1 MFKSLFAATAAFA
14 LLSGV
19 PAQASD
25 VAEESVQVAATAG
38 VTADQAGRIVMQE
51 GQAIGTLTEVMEEDN
66 LAIIALMD
74 GSEKQVSLTDL
85 AVTEDG
91 SIELVAMASAP
102 ADETTYE

>member
-14 LLSGV
+14 LLSGL
-19 PAQASD
+19 PAQAD
-25 VAEESVQVAATAG
+25 EAVEDSVELAATGG

-102 ADETTYE
+102 EDATTYE